1 MKKTLSNLIKT
12 GITVISL
19 TLVLTASAWA
29 GYVQI
34 YQSDKETKSD
44 GTTQRDKILVVVNK
58 GIYNSI
64 SDSIATYKNDLEA
77 EEYHIIIAT
86 DEETETET
94 PKQLKAFIKKYYDG
108 TITSGLTGVVLVGNL
123 PKGKNIDKLKKAT
136 SLTDDTFYR
145 DMDGDGEKKNV
156 IWLGRIDVSKLT
168 NTGKSES
175 LCLRD
180 YFKRNHNYRIGKAD
194 LPSHKGLAYYSHQTA
209 EGKRESNIDKAGY
222 AIITEVKKDFSASD
236 FKAKLSDVNGYEWV
250 YLETTNDL
258 PSSISSLTTNF
269 YFQKSEDAKTTKLSS
284 ASFY

>member
-1 MKKTLSNLIKT
+1 MKKILSNLIKT
-12 GITVISL
+12 GITAVSL

-145 DMDGDGEKKNV
+145 DMDGD
-156 IWLGRIDVSKLT
+156 
-168 NTGKSES
+168 
-175 LCLRD
+175 
-180 YFKRNHNYRIGKAD
+180 
-194 LPSHKGLAYYSHQTA
+194 
-209 EGKRESNIDKAGY
+209 
-222 AIITEVKKDFSASD
+222 
-236 FKAKLSDVNGYEWV
+236 
-250 YLETTNDL
+250 
-258 PSSISSLTTNF
+258 
-269 YFQKSEDAKTTKLSS
+269 
-284 ASFY
+284 